1 VSNQVDHAGH
11 HEGEATDNEDGD
23 EPADGEVM
31 TNTTPSEPTPSR
43 AFYITGVLLLVFTV
57 LLLPVALGS
66 IVVTL
71 FLPAEAEV
79 YFLTEAPPSPASA
92 TSQREPADYLNIAVV
107 AIDEAKGV
115 ATLRVSGN
123 RSCTVDCDPL
133 DVVLFSMSGA
143 LARRVGLP
151 PSATIALPAGGRQ
164 INASAE
170 LPVSGNPSLYPFD
183 TYELVLGVT
192 LQATRPDG
200 TISVVS
206 PATHAGP
213 AYLTLQSQVQRMSMV
228 PPLTVDPASVSA
240 EANHNALLSVR
251 TLKFFRPL
259 YLPMLAVL
267 LVALIA
273 GTAFYSVRTQPV
285 RALLLGVGSLVL
297 GVWGIRGI
305 LVPGFPPYVTAVDL
319 ALSVVILLLLAG
331 IIARGVLEYR
341 RARRRSPTVS

>member
-1 VSNQVDHAGH
+1 MSNQVDRDGNHK
-11 HEGEATDNEDGD
+11 GEATDSEEGD
-23 EPADGEVM
+23 EPAAGEAM
-31 TNTTPSEPTPSR
+31 PNTTPSGPTPSR
-43 AFYITGVLLLVFTV
+43 AFYITGILLLVLTV
-57 LLLPVALGS
+57 CLLPVALGS

-71 FLPAEAEV
+71 LLPAETEV

-92 TSQREPADYLNIAVV
+92 ASQREPADYLNIAVV

-200 TISVVS
+200 TIILVS
-206 PATHAGP
+206 PATHAGRV
-213 AYLTLQSQVQRMSMV
+213 YLTLQSQVQRMSMV
-228 PPLTVDPASVSA
+228 PPLTVDPASVSP
-240 EANHNALLSVR
+240 EANLDAFLYVR

-273 GTAFYSVRTQPV
+273 CTAFYSVRTQPV
-285 RALLLGVGSLVL
+285 RSLLLGVGSLVL

-305 LVPGFPPYVTAVDL
+305 LVPGAAYITAVDL
-319 ALSVVILLLLAG
+319 ALSLVILLLLAG
-331 IIARGVLEYR
+331 IIARGVLQYR
-341 RARRRSPTVS
+341 RARGGRAG